1 MFTDNLRNDH
11 VTIKRLR
18 DIAARYSELL
28 YQNADIDINDL
39 KELII
44 TIEEFIDKC
53 HHSKEECS
61 FFPTF
66 ANNKELENEIKALII
81 EHEFGRRV
89 INMIDRYISEW
100 FNDREPIARL
110 LNAYVTFLDMHMNRE
125 EKFFDL
131 IDSSYKP
138 DKIVD
143 LEKFNILNERM
154 SIIKARIDKLREY

>member
-11 VTIKRLR
+11 RIIKRLR

-28 YQNADIDINDL
+28 YQGVNIDINDL

>member
-1 MFTDNLRNDH
+1 VFTANLRNDH
-11 VTIKRLR
+11 VVIKRLR

-28 YQNADIDINDL
+28 YQGVNIDINDL

-66 ANNKELENEIKALII
+66 ANNKELESEIKALII

-138 DKIVD
+138 DKIAN
-143 LEKFNILNERM
+143 LERFNMLKEQM
-154 SIIKARIDKLREY
+154 DIIKARIDKLREY